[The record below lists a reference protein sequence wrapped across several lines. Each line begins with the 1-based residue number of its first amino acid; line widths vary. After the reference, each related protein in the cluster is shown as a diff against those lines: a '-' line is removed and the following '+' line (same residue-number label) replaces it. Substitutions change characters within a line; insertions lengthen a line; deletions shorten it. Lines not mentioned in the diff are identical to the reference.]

1 MRTKRPK
8 RARSTLQ
15 KIEIRAVPSQ
25 YRPEGFFSQVEARI
39 TWCFNGTRVTAL
51 EERSAAAVGHRLV
64 ADALE
69 ATPPTDQWSFTTEV
83 TTSYRDITQVKVG
96 IELADGGGDEMERA
110 KALLTEITA
119 RLK

>member
-1 MRTKRPK
+1 MTRLTKRP
-8 RARSTLQ
+8 RSTLQ

-25 YRPEGFFSQVEARI
+25 YRPEGFYSQVEARI
-39 TWCFNGTRVTAL
+39 TWCFNGTRVTQL

-69 ATPPTDQWSFTTEV
+69 ATPPTEGWCLSTEV
-83 TTSYRDITQVKVG
+83 VTSYRDLTVVKVA
-96 IELADGGGDEMERA
+96 IELADGGADEMERA

-119 RLK
+119 QLR

>member
-1 MRTKRPK
+1 MAKRPK
-8 RARSTLQ
+8 KNHSTLQ

-39 TWCFNGTRVTAL
+39 TWCFNGTQISIL
-51 EERSAAAVGHRLV
+51 EERSGAAVGHRLV

-69 ATPPTDQWSFTTEV
+69 ATPPSEQWAFSTEV
-83 TTSYRDITQVKVG
+83 ATSYRDITQVKIA
-96 IELADGGGDEMERA
+96 IELADGGEGEMERA